1 MYARSMIHWFRIELL
16 IPTKICCGHNEK
28 ENTYTYVHVNF
39 DVNYKRDD
47 ANSAI
52 KSEKMQFWD

>member
-1 MYARSMIHWFRIELL
+1 MIHWFRIELL

-39 DVNYKRDD
+39 DVNYKTDD